1 MTELSDYLNC
11 QNILKIYFP
20 QGLQRFLDFKN
31 EKLFFI
37 FLKKGIDFS
46 GVFGIIDSR
55 RTTETQTK
63 GNRTMKKRTAVESY
77 NIRITWI
84 DREVTYTNATSGGIA
99 SLMADPCIDK
109 VERV

>member
-11 QNILKIYFP
+11 QNILKIYFS
-20 QGLQRFLDFKN
+20 QGLQRFLGFKN
-31 EKLFFI
+31 KKLFFI
-37 FLKKGIDFS
+37 FFKKGIDFS
-46 GVFGIIDSR
+46 CVFGIIDSR

-63 GNRTMKKRTAVESY
+63 GNRTMKKRTTESY
-77 NIRITWI
+77 NIRITWM
-84 DREVTYTNATSGGIA
+84 DGEVTYTNATSGGIA